1 MLTYVGERE
10 TEDDWHL
17 WHANINTPT
26 ERMSRVGILSYAH
39 RQEEEGTEEAEEGR
53 AAGRP
58 PGGVTNLYI
67 YRPLC
72 HVVFLLER
80 NERVW

>member
-1 MLTYVGERE
+1 MLTYAGECE

-39 RQEEEGTEEAEEGR
+39 RQEEGTEEAEEGQ
-53 AAGRP
+53 AGGRP
-58 PGGVTNLYI
+58 PGCV
-67 YRPLC
+67 
-72 HVVFLLER
+72 
-80 NERVW
+80 

>member
-1 MLTYVGERE
+1 MLTYAGECE

-39 RQEEEGTEEAEEGR
+39 RQEEEGTEEAEGR
-53 AAGRP
+53 AGTHP
-58 PGGVTNLYI
+58 PGGVVTKLYI
-67 YRPLC
+67 
-72 HVVFLLER
+72 
-80 NERVW
+80 